1 MADEHPKRTESEEQ
15 ALFTRYRLIR
25 DEIVHED
32 GLIGQRLGWFLAS
45 QAFFFSAL
53 AIAQGTQR
61 VMPSWQTNYFFPLI
75 PIVALVSCLLI
86 FVGLLAGVAA
96 LVRWRR
102 MIAAPEYADATL
114 LPRIVRDG
122 IIIRLGWATP
132 VALPIIFIVAWTY
145 VLVQGIWR

>member
-1 MADEHPKRTESEEQ
+1 MPDDTDQGGTDNYQ

-53 AIAQGTQR
+53 AIAQGNQKI
-61 VMPSWQTNYFFPLI
+61 MPSWSSNYFFPLI
-75 PIVALVSCLLI
+75 PIVAVLSCVLI

-96 LVRWRR
+96 LQKWRA
-102 MIAAPEYADATL
+102 MIQTPEYSNAAC

-122 IIIRLGWATP
+122 VIIRLGWAAP
-132 VALPIIFIVAWTY
+132 IALPIVFIVAWVY
-145 VLVQGIWR
+145 VLAQGIRR